1 MSQILGVKF
10 AVAAK
15 IHYYLPGKNNCRVNN
30 YVIANNKKGIF
41 LGKIVKIIVSD
52 SKEFLDNN
60 KYELE
65 PIIRIATRADIFQY
79 KQNRQ
84 KAKYAKQLFLNK
96 IKKYNIDMKIIN
108 IEYTL
113 DGRKVIF
120 YFSADGKIDF
130 RDLVKDLAATLKN
143 RIELRQI
150 GVRDQS
156 KTLGGL
162 GICGRPFCCSTFLR
176 DFGVVSIKMAK
187 EQGLSLN
194 PVKLS
199 GTCGRLMCCLQYE
212 QDTYEEMIK
221 NTPNIGDIV
230 RTKDGEGK
238 IIDINLITGFL
249 KIAINNNDNNDFQVY
264 HKDDVTVIKKV

>member
-10 AVAAK
+10 AVATK
-15 IHYYLPGKNNCRVNN
+15 IYYYLPGRNSCMLNN
-30 YVIANNKKGIF
+30 YVIANNKKGMF
-41 LGKIVKIIVSD
+41 LGKIVKIIDSD
-52 SKEFLDNN
+52 SKEFLDDN

-65 PIIRIATRADIFQY
+65 PIIRIATRKDIIQY

-96 IKKYNIDMKIIN
+96 IKKYNINMKIIN
-108 IEYTL
+108 VEYTF
-113 DGRKVIF
+113 DKKKIIF

-150 GVRDQS
+150 GVREQS

-176 DFGVVSIKMAK
+176 DFGTVSIKMAK
-187 EQGLSLN
+187 EQCLSLN

-212 QDTYEEMIK
+212 QDAYEDLIK
-221 NTPNIGDIV
+221 KSPKIGDIV
-230 RTKDGEGK
+230 RTSDGEGK
-238 IIDINLITGFL
+238 IVDMNLITGFL
-249 KIAINNNDNNDFQVY
+249 KVAIHNNNDDFPQVY
-264 HKDDVTVIKKV
+264 HKDDITLIK